1 MGHIVWYNKGAKE
14 RKNTKKTKGRKIK
27 MNAEIRFDSNN
38 VKFSREENA
47 EKMNDMQEMK
57 DMGLVSEKCNCSVY
71 SMVTVAGGVLM
82 AIGTVIYS
90 LIAM

>member
-1 MGHIVWYNKGAKE
+1 
-14 RKNTKKTKGRKIK
+14 
-27 MNAEIRFDSNN
+27 MNADIRLGTDNI
-38 VKFSREENA
+38 KFSREETM

-57 DMGLVSEKCNCSVY
+57 DMNLVSEKCNCSVY

>member
-1 MGHIVWYNKGAKE
+1 
-14 RKNTKKTKGRKIK
+14 

>member
-1 MGHIVWYNKGAKE
+1 MWYNKGAKE
-14 RKNTKKTKGRKIK
+14 RKTPKKLQGRKIK
-27 MNAEIRFDSNN
+27 MNADIRLGTDNI
-38 VKFSREENA
+38 KFSRGETM

-57 DMGLVSEKCNCSVY
+57 DMNLVSEKCNCSVY

-82 AIGTVIYS
+82 AIGTVMYS